1 MVGFLRH
8 TIHEAYRRDVMTQ
21 ERPEIDVNLEMKIDN
36 CLGKDSIPFLYE
48 HKRSKGEQ
56 IEVVITANVLSELK
70 KYNRSM
76 TNSSN
81 YTLAALAS
89 EIPGF
94 KVDQRKING
103 ENKRVACGPRTKFFE
118 FLIPTI
124 QEMDDDNKNKIN
136 V

>member
-1 MVGFLRH
+1 
-8 TIHEAYRRDVMTQ
+8 
-21 ERPEIDVNLEMKIDN
+21 
-36 CLGKDSIPFLYE
+36 
-48 HKRSKGEQ
+48 
-56 IEVVITANVLSELK
+56 
-70 KYNRSM
+70 M

-124 QEMDDDNKNKIN
+124 QEMDDDNKNKKYM
-136 V
+136 